1 MGWMPFFYDYYY
13 LILVVPALLLS
24 LLAQGALKST
34 YRKMSSVR
42 SLRGMTGVRAAA
54 SVLAY
59 YGITNVRIERVGGT
73 LSDHFDPRTNVIRL
87 SQAVFDGTSIA
98 AIGIACHEAGH
109 AAQHSENY
117 VPVKLRNAVL
127 PITNVGSALGLP
139 LAIVGY
145 FMGFEPLITIGLLLF
160 SFIVVFQLVTLPVEF
175 NASARAIRVIG
186 EMSMLNPEEQA
197 GAKKV
202 LRAAAMTYVA
212 ALAVS
217 IATLLRFILRFGAR
231 R

>member
-24 LLAQGALKST
+24 LLAQGVLRST

-42 SLRGMTGVRAAA
+42 SLRGMTGAQAAA
-54 SVLAY
+54 SVLVY
-59 YGITNVRIERVGGT
+59 YGINNIRIERVGGT
-73 LSDHFDPRTNVIRL
+73 LSDHYDPRTNVIRL
-87 SQAVFDGTSIA
+87 SQPVFDGTSIA
-98 AIGIACHEAGH
+98 SIGIACHEAGH

-117 VPVKLRNAVL
+117 VPVKMRNAVL

-145 FMGFEPLITIGLLLF
+145 FMGFGPLITIGLLLF
-160 SFIVVFQLVTLPVEF
+160 SFIVIFQLVTLPVEF

>member
-1 MGWMPFFYDYYY
+1 MAWMPFFYDYYY

-24 LLAQGALKST
+24 LLAQGVLRST

-42 SLRGMTGVRAAA
+42 SLRGMTGAQAAA
-54 SVLAY
+54 SVLVY
-59 YGITNVRIERVGGT
+59 YGINNVRIERVGGT
-73 LSDHFDPRTNVIRL
+73 LSDHYDPRTNVIRL
-87 SQAVFDGTSIA
+87 SQPVFDGTSIA
-98 AIGIACHEAGH
+98 SIGIACHEAGH

-117 VPVKLRNAVL
+117 VPFKMRNAVL

-145 FMGFEPLITIGLLLF
+145 FMGFGPLITIGLLLF
-160 SFIVVFQLVTLPVEF
+160 SFIVIFQLVTLPVEF

>member
-1 MGWMPFFYDYYY
+1 MAWMPFFYDYYY

-24 LLAQGALKST
+24 LLAQGVLRST

-42 SLRGMTGVRAAA
+42 SLRDMTGAQAAA
-54 SVLAY
+54 SVLVY
-59 YGITNVRIERVGGT
+59 YGINNVRIERVGGT
-73 LSDHFDPRTNVIRL
+73 LSDHYDPRTNVIRL
-87 SQAVFDGTSIA
+87 SQPVFDGTSIA
-98 AIGIACHEAGH
+98 SIGIACHEAGH

-117 VPVKLRNAVL
+117 VPVKMRNAVL

-145 FMGFEPLITIGLLLF
+145 FMGFGPLITIGLLLF
-160 SFIVVFQLVTLPVEF
+160 SFIVIFQLVTLPVEF

>member
-1 MGWMPFFYDYYY
+1 MAWMPFFYDYYY

-24 LLAQGALKST
+24 LLAQGALRST

-42 SLRGMTGVRAAA
+42 SLRGMTGAQAAA
-54 SVLAY
+54 SVLVY
-59 YGITNVRIERVGGT
+59 YGINNVRIERVGGT
-73 LSDHFDPRTNVIRL
+73 LSDHYDPRTNVIRL
-87 SQAVFDGTSIA
+87 SQPVFDGTSIA
-98 AIGIACHEAGH
+98 SIGIACHEAGH

-117 VPVKLRNAVL
+117 VPVKMRNAVL

-145 FMGFEPLITIGLLLF
+145 FMGFGPLITIGLLLF
-160 SFIVVFQLVTLPVEF
+160 SFIVIFQLVTLPVEF